1 MINYMLNEKAM
12 GIPFTVRF
20 IKKYIVLMSEYFPEL
35 KYAGGTVN
43 VELNKPDYLPK
54 ADFKN
59 AAGFDRLMLRS
70 KIMKIK
76 YQILLM

>member
-1 MINYMLNEKAM
+1 
-12 GIPFTVRF
+12 
-20 IKKYIVLMSEYFPEL
+20 MSEYFPEL

>member
-1 MINYMLNEKAM
+1 
-12 GIPFTVRF
+12 
-20 IKKYIVLMSEYFPEL
+20 MSEYLPEP
-35 KYAGGTVN
+35 KYSGGTVN
-43 VELNKPDYLPK
+43 VELDKSDYPPK

-59 AAGFDRLMLRS
+59 AAGFDTLMLRS